1 MGSTSL
7 QLSRK
12 RGSLSGCDIRI
23 VIAGQI
29 FGVAQALSYGVQR
42 EKGPVYVLGRPDPI
56 SFSRGK
62 RGIAGNLISLM
73 LDRHPLFQPG
83 LNTLR
88 FLARNDEI
96 IASPLDANNA
106 SPQGAAGLPDLTDLA
121 GGAAGT
127 YQFNAADISS
137 NYTVAQPWYLDQV
150 PPMDFVAVGVN
161 EYGNAASMRIYGAEC
176 LNEGSGFSVDQM
188 VIENQITYVATGL
201 YPWQQLGTW
210 DLDGSGQFT
219 PGPTVPGTL

>member
-1 MGSTSL
+1 MSSTSL

-12 RGSLSGCDIRI
+12 YGSLSGCDIRI
-23 VIAGQI
+23 VIAGQTL
-29 FGVAQALSYGVQR
+29 GVAQALSYGVQR
-42 EKGPVYVLGRPDPI
+42 EKSPVYVAGRPDPI
-56 SFSRGK
+56 AFSRGK

-73 LDRHPLFQPG
+73 LDRHILFQPG
-83 LNTLR
+83 MNSLR

-96 IASPLDANNA
+96 VASPFDANNA
-106 SPQGAAGLPDLTDLA
+106 SPLGAAGLPDLTDLA
-121 GGAAGT
+121 GGNAGS
-127 YQFNAADISS
+127 YQYNAGDISS

-150 PPMDFVAVGVN
+150 PPMDFVCVGVN

-188 VIENQITYVATGL
+188 VIENQITYVATHM

-210 DLDGSGQFT
+210 DLDNGGGFT
-219 PGPTVPGTL
+219 PGPTLPVSP